1 MSEMIWWS
9 SIIVVP
15 MILPLYRCM
24 QGLKSISYFMYSKVP
39 MQVILE
45 NAVLLVLFVEKV
57 ANARWSW
64 RCFRRPSY
72 WLPYLGFRFGQSGT
86 LSTLGG
92 FGGGLERY

>member
-24 QGLKSISYFMYSKVP
+24 QGLKTISYFKYSKVP
-39 MQVILE
+39 IQVILE

-72 WLPYLGFRFGQSGT
+72 RVLVAIFGVSLRPMFSNLRVCQKSK
-86 LSTLGG
+86 L
-92 FGGGLERY
+92 